1 MRNVK
6 IVWKISRK
14 KETPANVGLC
24 LLKRKIYISM
34 IGKQDDLQDEINI
47 YLSVKVLFVSFS
59 YLKTE
64 IGERRER
71 AAVFLWTRPVRT
83 GGS

>member
-1 MRNVK
+1 MERTKRTCPSVGTFFVEKMRIVK

-47 YLSVKVLFVSFS
+47 YQ
-59 YLKTE
+59 
-64 IGERRER
+64 
-71 AAVFLWTRPVRT
+71 
-83 GGS
+83 